1 MFAVFGFCFN
11 ICVATVEDKAVNTAK
26 NADCVKTADDGV
38 VYVCGNRESNIWGIL
53 GSPVNATGAVGG
65 DGGDGGGSR
74 GGVPGVCATDAAVVA
89 YVTFCT
95 DAAVVAYVT
104 FWAFVR
110 SFILF

>member
-1 MFAVFGFCFN
+1 MKISFETMKKFFC
-11 ICVATVEDKAVNTAK
+11 
-26 NADCVKTADDGV
+26 ADCDKTADDGV
-38 VYVCGNRESNIWGIL
+38 VNVCGNRESNIWGIL

-104 FWAFVR
+104 FCTDAAVVAYVTFWAFVR
-110 SFILF
+110 SFFLF